1 MAAQPP
7 SATIFKKQREET
19 CCGVIQEASEA
30 AREKRYNRTT
40 PQPWLARKL
49 LIGITL
55 GIMGF
60 SAYVYVQRLCLPMI
74 RRQRRAQADRNT
86 GSECLRFISDR
97 RIN

>member
-1 MAAQPP
+1 MAVQPP
-7 SATIFKKQREET
+7 PATIFKRQQEGT

-40 PQPWLARKL
+40 PQPWIARKL

-60 SAYVYVQRLCLPMI
+60 SAYVYIQRLCLPMI

-86 GSECLRFISDR
+86 GSGCSQFILER
-97 RIN
+97 HIN